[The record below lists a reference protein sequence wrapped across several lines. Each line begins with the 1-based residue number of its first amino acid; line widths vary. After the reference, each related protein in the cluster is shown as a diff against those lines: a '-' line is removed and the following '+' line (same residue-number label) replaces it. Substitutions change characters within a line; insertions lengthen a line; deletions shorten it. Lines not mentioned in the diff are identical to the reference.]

1 MITALPVEPI
11 EPAAATVPDTA
22 ASIPE
27 SLPLLPVVLQFQ
39 NVAANSNLNFTFTT
53 AGAYWSLGA
62 KSGDS
67 LGFSYNVTP
76 QSAES
81 ESCIQQIEFNNAVL
95 SIRTGDID
103 QASSGFTLTL
113 FLQVRDGVDYL
124 QGYCT
129 LNNEALVTVRIG
141 AQSPV
146 QWRNGRISAVL
157 AGSENIYRNIS
168 FTVRGAYAGNKID
181 LTLTTKKGLGKVSWS
196 LGPPFA
202 EASGVQLASMMGTI
216 PLASM
221 SYGVNTLS
229 FITSVLA
236 DNTSSASASNPLEF
250 YLNAYIVYAASDL
263 NYVYLK
269 TTCNSDIMV
278 YAQIGNRQPQ
288 IVSQSDTVFTL

>member
-11 EPAAATVPDTA
+11 ESATATVPDA
-22 ASIPE
+22 AVSIPE
-27 SLPLLPVVLQFQ
+27 VLPLLPVVLQFQ

-62 KSGDS
+62 MSGDS

-81 ESCIQQIEFNNAVL
+81 ESCIQKIEFNNAVL
-95 SIRTGDID
+95 SIRTGEID

-113 FLQVRDGVDYL
+113 FLQVRPGVDYL

-129 LNNEALVTVRIG
+129 LNNEAVVTARIG
-141 AQSPV
+141 VQSPV

-157 AGSENIYRNIS
+157 VGSENIYRNIS
-168 FTVRGAYAGNKID
+168 FTVRGAHVGNKID
-181 LTLTTKKGLGKVSWS
+181 VILTTKKGLGEVRWS

-202 EASGVQLASMMGTI
+202 EASGVQLASMLGTI
-216 PLASM
+216 PLAFM
-221 SYGVNTLS
+221 SYGANTLS

-236 DNTSSASASNPLEF
+236 DDNASRNPGNSLEF
-250 YLNAYIVYAASDL
+250 YLNAYIVYAESDL
-263 NYVYLK
+263 NYVYLRA
-269 TTCNSDIMV
+269 TCNSDITV
-278 YAQIGNRQPQ
+278 YAQVGNRQPQ
-288 IVSQSDTVFTL
+288 IVSQSDTVFSL